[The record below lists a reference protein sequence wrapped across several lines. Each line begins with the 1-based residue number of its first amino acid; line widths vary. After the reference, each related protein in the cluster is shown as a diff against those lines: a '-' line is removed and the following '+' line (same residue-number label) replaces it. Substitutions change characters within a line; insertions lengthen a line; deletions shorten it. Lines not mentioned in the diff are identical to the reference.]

1 MQSQVHVLCDDFQAL
16 DPYRG
21 GMSAEREILAGCRK
35 GKRGKPVSGP
45 AVYIRKRLDLP
56 TVSNVTESLP
66 YASATPL
73 SDTSHNNVATM

>member
-45 AVYIRKRLDLP
+45 AVHIRK
-56 TVSNVTESLP
+56 S
-66 YASATPL
+66 
-73 SDTSHNNVATM
+73 